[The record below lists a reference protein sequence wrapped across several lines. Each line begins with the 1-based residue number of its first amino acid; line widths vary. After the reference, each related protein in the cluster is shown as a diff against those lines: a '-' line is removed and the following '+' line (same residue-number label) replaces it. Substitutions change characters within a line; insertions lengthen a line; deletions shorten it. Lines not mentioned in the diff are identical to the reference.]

1 MPENAQTQSRLLAR
15 AEAFVRARLEAN
27 ACGHDFHHIHRVRV
41 LALRIAP
48 EVGADAFLV
57 ELGALL
63 HDVADPKLNASPEA
77 GRRAL
82 GEFLDGCGLGPAT
95 RSRLEDILERVS
107 FGSELDGRDAN
118 GGKSG
123 KEGTP
128 GNTPAAA
135 PKSPELQAVQD
146 ADRLDAIGALGIARA
161 FAYGG
166 SKGQA
171 MHDPDLPP
179 RQGLDQAA
187 YRSGKSTSVNHFHE
201 KLFKLKDRL
210 NTAAGKAMAAERHR
224 FMAEFLDRFM
234 AEWDAKV

>member
-1 MPENAQTQSRLLAR
+1 MPENPQTRSRLLAR

-48 EVGADAFLV
+48 EVGADPFLV
-57 ELGALL
+57 EMGALL
-63 HDVADPKLNASPEA
+63 HDVADPKLNATPEA
-77 GRRAL
+77 GRRVL
-82 GEFLDGCGLGPAT
+82 EEFLSGCDLAPDT
-95 RSRLEDILERVS
+95 RLRLEDILERVS
-107 FGSELDGRDAN
+107 FGSELNGKDGKD
-118 GGKSG
+118 GSTGP
-123 KEGTP
+123 TP
-128 GNTPAAA
+128 PTP

-210 NTAAGKAMAAERHR
+210 NTAAGRAIAAERHR
-224 FMAEFLDRFM
+224 FMAAFLDRFM
-234 AEWDAKV
+234 AEWDGNG

>member
-1 MPENAQTQSRLLAR
+1 MPENALTQSRLLAR

-57 ELGALL
+57 EMGALL

-77 GRRAL
+77 GRLVL
-82 GEFLDGCGLGPAT
+82 GEFLDGCGLDPGT

-107 FGSELDGRDAN
+107 FGSEL
-118 GGKSG
+118 
-123 KEGTP
+123 
-128 GNTPAAA
+128 NTPAAS

-179 RQGLDQAA
+179 RQGMDQAA

-210 NTAAGKAMAAERHR
+210 NTAAGKAMAEERHR
-224 FMAEFLDRFM
+224 FMAAFLDRFM